1 MNNLITCLCRGAARS
16 PNFDRS
22 HKTFQSI
29 FVRSL
34 AMLQQFSPKPG
45 LNGALRW
52 DVKVRRKHE
61 ADNLAVSGA
70 FAPVIPGVVPEAF
83 NLL

>member
-1 MNNLITCLCRGAARS
+1 
-16 PNFDRS
+16 
-22 HKTFQSI
+22 
-29 FVRSL
+29 
-34 AMLQQFSPKPG
+34 MLQQFSPKPG